1 MEPQD
6 KSPGCCERILSAPK
20 ALPLTLSLICSPSVF
35 AESFSHD
42 ETANGTTTVT
52 PYQMSIADPSPG
64 YQHSAWWITA
74 IGAGS
79 VAALASSSIDKDK
92 RQHYS
97 ISMVLGAASDFGLRR
112 LDIASNNRWGRIALA
127 TGIGLVPGLVKEAT
141 DDTFDS
147 EDMLANTLGSFAGAL
162 LSDLIQGPAVSH
174 YAVTAGKDQ
183 MALVASYSF

>member
-1 MEPQD
+1 MKPE
-6 KSPGCCERILSAPK
+6 SPGCCERIISAPK
-20 ALPLTLSLICSPSVF
+20 ALPLTLSLIFSSGVF

-42 ETANGTTTVT
+42 ETADGTTTDT

-74 IGAGS
+74 ISAGS

-92 RQHYS
+92 RQHYG
-97 ISMVLGAASDFGLRR
+97 ISMILGAASEFGLRQ

-127 TGIGLVPGLVKEAT
+127 TGNGLVPGLVKEVT
-141 DDTFDS
+141 DDSFDS
-147 EDMLANTLGSFAGAL
+147 NDMLANTLGSFTGAL
-162 LSDLIQGPAVSH
+162 LSDLIQGPAGSH
-174 YAVTAGKDQ
+174 HAITAGKDQ

>member
-1 MEPQD
+1 MKPE
-6 KSPGCCERILSAPK
+6 SPGCCEQVLSASK
-20 ALPLTLSLICSPSVF
+20 ALPLTLFLICSSSVF

-42 ETANGTTTVT
+42 ETADRTTTDT

-64 YQHSAWWITA
+64 YQHGVWWITA

-79 VAALASSSIDKDK
+79 VAALASSSIDQDQ
-92 RQHYS
+92 RQHYG
-97 ISMVLGAASDFGLRR
+97 ISMVLGAASEFGLRR

-162 LSDLIQGPAVSH
+162 LSDLIQGPAGSH
-174 YAVTAGKDQ
+174 YAITAGKDQ
-183 MALVASYSF
+183 MTLVASYSF